1 MKLSDKKPEKD
12 NMGKRAKK
20 SLQDWLHENV
30 NQPLADRGYE
40 EAGAGIS
47 AVGAAIGDLLIP
59 ESASDVAMMALGPAG
74 KVLKAGS
81 KTAKFSKLKRPKR
94 YKDMTPE
101 ERATYNRDVER
112 IEKTKRNYEDD
123 LNKAIKKRQD
133 KAQEGSTTLDYS
145 KMK

>member
-1 MKLSDKKPEKD
+1 MNLSDKKPEKESL
-12 NMGKRAKK
+12 GKRAKK

-47 AVGAAIGDLLIP
+47 AVGAAVGDLLIP
-59 ESASDVAMMALGPAG
+59 ESKSDLALMALGPAG

-81 KTAKFSKLKRPKR
+81 KAAKFSKLKKPKR
-94 YKDMTPE
+94 YKDMTPD
-101 ERATYNRDVER
+101 ERAAYNREAKR
-112 IEKTKRNYEDD
+112 IEATKQNYEEN
-123 LNKAIKKRQD
+123 LNKAIKKKQ
-133 KAQEGSTTLDYS
+133 KEAQEGSTTLDYS